1 MPRKRTCR
9 PMETQPASG
18 WRDAAMAMGPKQAKA
33 TTALR
38 TPRSAISQGKAE
50 IERQS
55 SLKKQRSQMAIVRL
69 RLKEAGPG

>member
-1 MPRKRTCR
+1 
-9 PMETQPASG
+9 
-18 WRDAAMAMGPKQAKA
+18 MGPKQAKA